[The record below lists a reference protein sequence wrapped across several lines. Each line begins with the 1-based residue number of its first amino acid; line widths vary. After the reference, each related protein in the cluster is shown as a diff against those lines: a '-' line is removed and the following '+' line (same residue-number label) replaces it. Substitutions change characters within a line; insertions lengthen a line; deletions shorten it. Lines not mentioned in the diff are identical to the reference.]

1 MTARLGGLMMA
12 GALALGACARSAPQ
26 LPQLPV
32 REVIVLAAEPES
44 GQVGRMLVRTSTGE
58 MELAERGASTTLVAG
73 RSPGAVVVM
82 SDAEIQQL
90 FGSALAIRPPAAR
103 RFDLY
108 LETGTDTLTRESRG
122 RVTELVEAVVNRVAP
137 DVSIIGHTDTT
148 GTAASN
154 VDLGLRRASLLRTLL
169 VEAGLDPGVVEVT
182 SHGETDPL
190 VPTPDETAE
199 ARNRR
204 VEVIVR

>member
-108 LETGTDTLTRESRG
+108 FETGTDTLTRESRG
-122 RVTELVEAVVNRVAP
+122 RVAELVEAVVNRVAP

>member
-108 LETGTDTLTRESRG
+108 FETGTDTLTRESRG